1 MEAPR
6 ALLYLSFL
14 CPFLLSPENKSKKY
28 WSLKLIFINL
38 HTESGSYSI
47 RMAFEDD
54 WETNN
59 Y

>member
-1 MEAPR
+1 MEAPIF
-6 ALLYLSFL
+6 ALFVFSLSFSA
-14 CPFLLSPENKSKKY
+14 FSRNKVKKY
-28 WSLKLIFINL
+28 WRLFFINL

-47 RMAFEDD
+47 KMAFEDD